1 LAERFTAASGVC
13 IGANQR
19 ALSEFRERVEK
30 NEPAAGLYRGLVIAS
45 CILLRAQSMQNTADH
60 HESAV
65 AFRRQPFLKRLG
77 IYIEISEE
85 FAAVQIGG
93 RLQVTAVLGTR

>member
-13 IGANQR
+13 VGANQR